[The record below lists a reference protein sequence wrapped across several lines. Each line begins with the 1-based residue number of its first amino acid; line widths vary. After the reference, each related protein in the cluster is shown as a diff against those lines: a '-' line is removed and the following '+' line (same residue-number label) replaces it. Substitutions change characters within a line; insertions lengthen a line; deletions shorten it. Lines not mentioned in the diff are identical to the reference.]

1 MSNDMDDKLILKE
14 LRDITKDKG
23 CWKANIGD
31 VVEKLDIFYEMIS
44 DSGQKVRIEAPEMF
58 RVIGKRKP
66 EYVKPYLEKLEWIA
80 ENDENPIVRIHSAG
94 AIRITKKALK
104 ES

>member
-1 MSNDMDDKLILKE
+1 MNRK
-14 LRDITKDKG
+14 T
-23 CWKANIGD
+23 
-31 VVEKLDIFYEMIS
+31 
-44 DSGQKVRIEAPEMF
+44 SGMHLSGPVKEAPEMF

>member
-1 MSNDMDDKLILKE
+1 
-14 LRDITKDKG
+14 
-23 CWKANIGD
+23 
-31 VVEKLDIFYEMIS
+31 MIS
-44 DSGQKVRIEAPEMF
+44 DPEAKVRIEAPEIF

-66 EYVKPYLEKLEWIA
+66 DCVKPYLEKLENIA

-104 ES
+104 KSKNIE